1 MGIEDK
7 LNELAEYII
16 SGKHFEAS
24 KTTRQLVDEGAEPSS
39 ILDNGLMKGM
49 EVVGKRFRDGQMFVP
64 QVLVSA
70 RAMKRSLS
78 VIEPLIVK
86 DNKSKKGKVLI
97 GTVKGD
103 VHDIGKNLVVLMLQ
117 GAGYEVVDIGTGCT
131 AEMFYNAYKEH
142 QPDIVGMSA
151 LLTTT
156 MSYMKEVVEKFKS
169 KNVKVPVIV
178 GGAPLNDKFSDS
190 IGADGYAKN
199 AYEAVGLVDR
209 ILNAENKKPV

>member
-1 MGIEDK
+1 MGIEEKFSYLVDAI
-7 LNELAEYII
+7 L
-16 SGKHFEAS
+16 SGKHFEAR
-24 KTTRQLVDEGAEPSS
+24 KITEQLVDEGAEPSQ

-70 RAMKRSLS
+70 RAMKRALS

-86 DNKSKKGKVLI
+86 DSKSKKGKVLI

-131 AEMFYNAYKEH
+131 AEQFYNSYKEY
-142 QPDIVGMSA
+142 QPDVVGMSA

-169 KNVKVPVIV
+169 EDVDFPVIV
-178 GGAPLNDKFSDS
+178 GGAPLNDKFSAG

-199 AYEAVGLVDR
+199 AYEAVGLVDS
-209 ILNAENKKPV
+209 LLTTKKPQP